1 MKYSEPWI
9 IMENTIY
16 QEQFASTYITGSAK
30 FLLFVTICQFYQL
43 VSHKVTP
50 SQINIETSSN
60 L

>member
-1 MKYSEPWI
+1 
-9 IMENTIY
+9 MESTIY
-16 QEQFASTYITGSAK
+16 LEQFASTYITGSTK
-30 FLLFVTICQFYQL
+30 FLLFVTISQFYQL